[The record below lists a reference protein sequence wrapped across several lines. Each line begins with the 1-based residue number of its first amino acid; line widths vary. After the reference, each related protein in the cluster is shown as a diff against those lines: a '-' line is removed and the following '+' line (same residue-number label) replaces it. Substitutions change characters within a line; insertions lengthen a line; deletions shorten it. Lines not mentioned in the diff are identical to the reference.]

1 MMLTPTAEY
10 VFLEQSSTVTS
21 IEFSNCHSA
30 DRMLI
35 QGQRKDSRSY
45 GNAQAKSK
53 RIEIISAMLTK
64 FQQISMV
71 IVDEI
76 GNSSLGT
83 PLLIRETR
91 SCLSQPN
98 LWTFHSLRPL
108 RGTLPKSAWRER

>member
-45 GNAQAKSK
+45 GNA
-53 RIEIISAMLTK
+53 
-64 FQQISMV
+64 
-71 IVDEI
+71 
-76 GNSSLGT
+76 
-83 PLLIRETR
+83 
-91 SCLSQPN
+91 
-98 LWTFHSLRPL
+98 
-108 RGTLPKSAWRER
+108 